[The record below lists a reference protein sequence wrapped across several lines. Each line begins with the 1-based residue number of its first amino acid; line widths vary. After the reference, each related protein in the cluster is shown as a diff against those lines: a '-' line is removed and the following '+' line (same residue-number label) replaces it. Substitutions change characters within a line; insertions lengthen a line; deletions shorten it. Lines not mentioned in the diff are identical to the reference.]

1 VLNFHALEVTAVDR
15 IAEDAVCVRLAV
27 PEALRGRFKH
37 DAGQYVTLRRVI
49 DGREERRTYSIV
61 TPPGAAEICIGV
73 REQAG
78 GRMSRE
84 LATRLSRGER
94 LEVGTPTGRF
104 RSAVDASRA
113 QRYVAFAAGSGITPV
128 LSLASDILA
137 REPAS
142 RFTLIYGNRSMSRTM
157 FLEHTLALK
166 NRHLDRFSVYFVMS
180 REPQQAPLLNGR
192 IDAVKVEAL
201 AAQLPDV
208 ARADEYFVCGPG
220 DMVDAV
226 RGAILRLNPAAPVR
240 FERFAGPSLAGPSLA
255 GPLQARPLQARP
267 IQVRPIQ
274 AAPREAAAPTS
285 PHAAHPGAANAA
297 ELPPD
302 EVLAQISVVMDGRR
316 RSFPM
321 TRADASVLAAAERA
335 GLDLPFSCRSGICA
349 TCRTRVKSG
358 QAVMAHNIALERWE
372 VDAGF
377 ILCCQAR
384 PLTASLELTY
394 DEK

>member
-1 VLNFHALEVTAVDR
+1 VLTFHPLEVTAIDR

-27 PEALRGRFKH
+27 PQALRDHFKH

-61 TPPGAAEICIGV
+61 TPPGAAELRIGV
-73 REQAG
+73 REQTG

-84 LATRLSRGER
+84 LATGLSPGER
-94 LEVGTPTGRF
+94 LEVGTPMGRF
-104 RSAVDASRA
+104 RTAVDASRA
-113 QRYVAFAAGSGITPV
+113 RSYVAFAAGSGITPV
-128 LSLASDILA
+128 LSLATDILA

-157 FLEHTLALK
+157 FLEDTLALK
-166 NRHLDRFSVYFVMS
+166 NRHLGRFSVYFVMS

-192 IDAVKVEAL
+192 IDAGKVEAL
-201 AAQLPDV
+201 AAQLADI

-226 RGAILRLNPAAPVR
+226 RGAIQRLNPSAPLR
-240 FERFAGPSLAGPSLA
+240 FERFAAAGA
-255 GPLQARPLQARP
+255 GAG
-267 IQVRPIQ
+267 
-274 AAPREAAAPTS
+274 AAA
-285 PHAAHPGAANAA
+285 AAQAGRTADAA
-297 ELPPD
+297 ELPPA

-321 TRADASVLAAAERA
+321 APADVSVLAAAERA
-335 GLDLPFSCRSGICA
+335 GLDLPFSCRAGICA
-349 TCRTRVKSG
+349 TCRTKLKSG
-358 QAVMAHNIALERWE
+358 RAVMAHNIALEPWE

>member
-1 VLNFHALEVTAVDR
+1 VLTFHPLEVTAVDR
-15 IAEDAVCVRLAV
+15 IAADAVCVRLAV
-27 PEALRGRFKH
+27 PEALRGHFKH

-61 TPPGAAEICIGV
+61 TPPGAAELRIGV
-73 REQAG
+73 REQTG

-84 LATRLSRGER
+84 LATCLSPGER
-94 LEVGTPTGRF
+94 LEVGTPMGRF
-104 RSAVDASRA
+104 RTAVDASRA
-113 QRYVAFAAGSGITPV
+113 RSYVAFAAGSGITPV
-128 LSLASDILA
+128 LSLAADILA

-142 RFTLIYGNRSMSRTM
+142 RFALIYGNRSMSRTM
-157 FLEHTLALK
+157 FLEDTLALK
-166 NRHLDRFSVYFVMS
+166 NRHLGRFCVYFVMS

-192 IDAVKVEAL
+192 IDADKVEAL
-201 AAQLPDV
+201 AAQLADI

-226 RGAILRLNPAAPVR
+226 RGAILRLNPSAPVR
-240 FERFAGPSLAGPSLA
+240 FERFAAPRQGAAATSS
-255 GPLQARPLQARP
+255 
-267 IQVRPIQ
+267 Q
-274 AAPREAAAPTS
+274 AARS
-285 PHAAHPGAANAA
+285 VDAA
-297 ELPPD
+297 ELPPG

-321 TRADASVLAAAERA
+321 APADASVLAAAERA
-335 GLDLPFSCRSGICA
+335 GLDLPFSCRAGICA
-349 TCRTRVKSG
+349 TCRTKLKSG
-358 QAVMAHNIALERWE
+358 QVVMAHNIALEPWE

-384 PLTASLELTY
+384 PLTATLELTY